1 MTSSVMVMIEDPD
14 NAKHGEMKVL
24 SGPEEAARHIESLIE
39 SGFEQNRIRAFYA
52 DRMEMQVSHRPV
64 VALVAGE
71 GPPATE
77 REPASND
84 DHTQSASEEPVLVA
98 AGAASARPETRQEV
112 AAQPFVRDGVRF
124 SSLFKPA

>member
-1 MTSSVMVMIEDPD
+1 MTNSVMVMIEDTD

-52 DRMEMQVSHRPV
+52 DRMEMQISHRPV
-64 VALVAGE
+64 VALVGGE
-71 GPPATE
+71 DAPATE
-77 REPASND
+77 SERVSDD
-84 DHTQSASEEPVLVA
+84 DHIESASEEPVLVA
-98 AGAASARPETRQEV
+98 AGAASERTEIRKEV